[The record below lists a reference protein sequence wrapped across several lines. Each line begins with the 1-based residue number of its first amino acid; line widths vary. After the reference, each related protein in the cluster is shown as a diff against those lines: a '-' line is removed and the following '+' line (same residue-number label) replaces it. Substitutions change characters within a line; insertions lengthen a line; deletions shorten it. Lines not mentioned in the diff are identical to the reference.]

1 MRFEQK
7 ITVGHQYGVPTGTV
21 YQGVLIDSDN
31 YEQTIELASG
41 ERMTI
46 SRQHMIKSEPVR
58 VS

>member
-7 ITVGHQYGVPTGTV
+7 ITVGHQFGVPTGTV

-31 YEQTIELASG
+31 YSQTIELSDG
-41 ERMTI
+41 KRLTI
-46 SRQHMIKSEPVR
+46 SRQHMISSKPVR